1 MRRLAERSPALFSP
15 TSFPCTAW
23 YVTESLY
30 VRETTVK
37 SAYGSFNNEFFVCTK
52 PTFFHRDALFATRA
66 EAVAEAER
74 KLVVAKERY
83 VKRGQRIERQQ
94 RVVLRMRKG
103 GVE

>member
-30 VRETTVK
+30 VRETTVT
-37 SAYGSFNNEFFVCTK
+37 SPWGDYCACTK
-52 PTFFHRDALFATRA
+52 PKLLPRDSLFATRT

-83 VKRGQRIERQQ
+83 VKLGQRLERQK
-94 RVVLRMRKG
+94 RVVFRMRKG